1 MAKVVLGPSES
12 VKLFVVTAVKIKR
25 VVRNHKSKKNR
36 QINGQMNRKKDKN
49 TNYGLENITQNTKD

>member
-36 QINGQMNRKKDKN
+36 QMNRKKDKN